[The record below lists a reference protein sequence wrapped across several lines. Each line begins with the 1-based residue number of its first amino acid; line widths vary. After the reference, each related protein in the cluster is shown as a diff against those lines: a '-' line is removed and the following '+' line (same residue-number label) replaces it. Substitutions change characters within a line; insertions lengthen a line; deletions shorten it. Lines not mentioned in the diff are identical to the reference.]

1 MGHDRSM
8 DFGTRLFTLDA
19 ANAFIPSL
27 IEVFSGVRRD
37 LEAAQEVMEALED
50 SGHPV
55 AQHLPL
61 EEQRGGNDAP
71 PEVLRRQREFLTLA
85 KRVAAAVEGVRQ
97 MGIEVKSTDGLVDFR
112 TRLHGEEV
120 YLCWRFGE
128 REIGHWHRLEAGFA
142 GRQPIANKSEFEDD
156 GLQ

>member
-1 MGHDRSM
+1 M
-8 DFGTRLFTLDA
+8 DFGSRLFTLDS
-19 ANAFIPSL
+19 ANAFIPRL
-27 IEVFSGVRRD
+27 MEVFSGVRRD
-37 LEAAQEVMEALED
+37 LEAAQEVMEALEE

-55 AQHLPL
+55 AQHLPI
-61 EEQRGGNDAP
+61 EEQRDDDAP
-71 PEVLRRQREFLTLA
+71 PEVRRQQRQFLTLA

-112 TRLHGEEV
+112 SRLNGEEV

-128 REIGHWHRLEAGFA
+128 REVGHWHRIDAGFA
-142 GRQPIANKSEFEDD
+142 GRQPISDNGEFEDD